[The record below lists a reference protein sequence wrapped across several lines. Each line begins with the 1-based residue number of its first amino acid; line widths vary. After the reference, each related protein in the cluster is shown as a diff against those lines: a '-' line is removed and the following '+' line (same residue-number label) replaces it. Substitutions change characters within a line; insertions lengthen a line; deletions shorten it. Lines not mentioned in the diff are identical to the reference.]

1 MVKTVG
7 EVFFNDLY
15 ILHMPTSKEIL
26 EAAKELES
34 MTFDKIPPFTSLQK
48 KIFERNNC
56 PLLSDGLS
64 RISDY
69 YLSRHGYFF
78 E

>member
-1 MVKTVG
+1 
-7 EVFFNDLY
+7 
-15 ILHMPTSKEIL
+15 MPTSKEIL
-26 EAAKELES
+26 EASKELES
-34 MTFDKIPPFTSLQK
+34 MLFDTVTPLTFLQK
-48 KIFERNNC
+48 KILEQNNC

-69 YLSRHGYFF
+69 YLLRHGYFF